1 MRYVITALT
10 AAAFLALAGCDR
22 PSTTSSTTVV
32 KEPVVQKE
40 KETVITQEPSQ
51 PSSSTTVVQAP
62 EQPQPTTTERSRSTT
77 TSRVDTPV
85 GSVTRTETET
95 SKTTK

>member
-1 MRYVITALT
+1 MKYVIPAI
-10 AAAFLALAGCDR
+10 AAAAVMALAGCDR
-22 PSTTSSTTVV
+22 PGTTTSSTTVV

-40 KETVITQEPSQ
+40 KETTI
-51 PSSSTTVVQAP
+51 VQAP
-62 EQPQPTTTERSRSTT
+62 AQPETSTTEKSKSTT

-95 SKTTK
+95 SKTTR